1 MRKVPTNP
9 NTRTRP
15 VRQRAPAL
23 RINPQRKIPKP
34 HASSNRSDVRLVING
49 DVLEVLKVDDERLR
63 EGVAARRE

>member
-1 MRKVPTNP
+1 M
-9 NTRTRP
+9 
-15 VRQRAPAL
+15 RQRAPAL